1 MKRNPGIVRHQRRWN
16 TLTLPV
22 LVVLL
27 IIPVVCGLS
36 LIQQLR
42 ELWRG
47 STNPCYDRDVTQPA
61 AMVCADIV
69 IPNNFC
75 EVCGISRAVR
85 PEENGNYQNCL
96 YTSGVESIS
105 GNVNMQCLD
114 MIETYVTI
122 NPCDTPRANGLRRYR
137 ELLSLPH
144 FLRRFRSRSRQ
155 IMDSFV
161 YAICELAC
169 DCIPQYNASIN
180 LRQID
185 VQRGNCQGHAYYDV
199 CQIYPNIQ
207 LVRGETTYSP
217 IEISNNTSSALPPKV
232 CPYIHEWR
240 LDHPGEWF
248 EMTPTT
254 VHPIV
259 ENFLHHILNASQMLT
274 ATNDSLWQ
282 QCFYVESTQLQI
294 VPL

>member
-1 MKRNPGIVRHQRRWN
+1 MKSNLGILRYLILN
-16 TLTLPV
+16 GFV
-22 LVVLL
+22 LVIV
-27 IIPVVCGLS
+27 IEIPIVYGLS
-36 LIQQLR
+36 FFQQLQ

-47 STNPCYDRDVTQPA
+47 STNPCYDRDVTQPSA
-61 AMVCADIV
+61 VDCTDVV

-85 PEENGNYQNCL
+85 PEQNGNYQNCL
-96 YTSGVESIS
+96 YTSGVEAIN
-105 GNVNMQCLD
+105 GDVNMQCLQ
-114 MIETYVTI
+114 MIDSYVKM
-122 NPCDTPRANGLRRYR
+122 NPCDTPRATGLRRYR
-137 ELLSLPH
+137 QRLSLPR
-144 FLRRFRSRSRQ
+144 FLRRLRSHSRQ

-180 LRQID
+180 VREVD
-185 VQRGNCQGHAYYDV
+185 VYRANCQGHAYYDV

-207 LVRGETTYSP
+207 LVRGETTYSDR
-217 IEISNNTSSALPPKV
+217 NMTNSSLPLPNV

-259 ENFLHHILNASQMLT
+259 QTFLHHILDASQLLT
-274 ATNDSLWQ
+274 AANDTLWQ
-282 QCFYVESTQLQI
+282 QCYYVESTQLQI
-294 VPL
+294 VPM

>member
-1 MKRNPGIVRHQRRWN
+1 MRNRGIIYALLRL
-16 TLTLPV
+16 LTLCVFITPLEIV
-22 LVVLL
+22 H
-27 IIPVVCGLS
+27 GLT
-36 LIQQLR
+36 LFQQLQD
-42 ELWRG
+42 LWRG
-47 STNPCYDRDVTQPA
+47 STNPCYDRSVTQPSA
-61 AMVCADIV
+61 KDCSDVV

-75 EVCGISRAVR
+75 EVCGISKAVR
-85 PEENGNYQNCL
+85 PEQNGNYQNCL
-96 YTSGVESIS
+96 YTSGVEAIN
-105 GNVNMQCLD
+105 GDVNMQCVD
-114 MIETYVTI
+114 MIDLYVKM

-137 ELLSLPH
+137 QLLSLPR
-144 FLRRFRSRSRQ
+144 FLRRFRTQSRQ

-169 DCIPQYNASIN
+169 DCIPQYNANIN
-180 LRQID
+180 VREVD

-207 LVRGETTYSP
+207 LVRGETTYP
-217 IEISNNTSSALPPKV
+217 TKLNLTNSSVPEVLPPMV

-259 ENFLHHILNASQMLT
+259 QNFLHHILDASQMVT
-274 ATNDSLWQ
+274 AVNDTLWQ
-282 QCFYVESTQLQI
+282 QCYYVESTQLQI